1 MRKLIKYLKKSVLP
15 ILAILVLLVVQAF
28 CDLSLPEKISDIVN
42 VGIQQGGIAQ
52 IAPME
57 IRKSQMERLF
67 YFMDQNERDTVL
79 ANYTLHDSDKKENLQ
94 VYTLYENTDA
104 QTVETLND
112 IFGIPMLALSFL
124 ESDDPQIKQVTQS
137 LQQKMP
143 GGANQSASLLA
154 LLDQL
159 PQAQRQQ
166 AIASFKEQMDQFEE
180 IDPSIVRQMA
190 VSFVREE
197 YRAVGIDVDRMQ
209 SNYIWQSG
217 MWMLLYALI
226 IAVAAA
232 LVTLLASRVAAQFG
246 RDLRS
251 AVFQK
256 VVHFSSREFNH
267 FSTASLITR
276 CTNDIQQIQMLVVM
290 LLRIVIYAPILGIG
304 ALVKVFETG
313 DDMAWVIGVAIGLIL
328 ALVLVLYFIAMPRFK
343 KLQKLVDRVNLVAR
357 EILTGLPVIRAFSR
371 ERHEEERFDQ
381 ANVALTKTNLF
392 VNRVM
397 TFMMP
402 VMMFIMNGISILIV
416 WVGAQAID
424 GGSMQVGNLMAFIQ
438 YTMQIIMAFLMLSMM
453 SVMLPRALVS
463 ASRVAE
469 VLQTEET
476 VCDPQQPEPFK
487 KEKSGFVEFEN
498 VCFHYPGAQE
508 DVLKN
513 ISFTARPGQTTAF
526 IGSTGSGKS
535 TLVNLIPRFFD
546 VTDGRILVNGTDIR
560 KVKKQ
565 ALRQDIGYVPQKG
578 VLFSGTIESNIA
590 YGLEKEDR
598 KRVEQAA
605 QVAQSADFISEK
617 PNGYESE
624 IAQGGTN
631 VSGGQRQRLSIARA
645 VAKDPKIYIFDDSFS
660 ALDYKTDAA
669 LRKALRNETKDSTIL
684 IVAQRISTVLHA
696 DQIIVLDDGE
706 IAGIGTHQSLMDSCE
721 VYRQIAESQLSKEEL
736 SNEQ

>member
-1 MRKLIKYLKKSVLP
+1 MRKLIKYLKKSIFS
-15 ILAILVLLVVQAF
+15 ILAIVILLVVQAF

-42 VGIQQGGIAQ
+42 VGIQQGGVEK
-52 IAPME
+52 IAPLE

-67 YFMDQNERDTVL
+67 YFMDPNERDTVL

-94 VYTLYENTDA
+94 VYILHESTDA
-104 QTVETLND
+104 YTVETLND
-112 IFGIPMLALSFL
+112 IFGVPMLALSFL
-124 ESDDPQIKQVTQS
+124 ESDDPQIRQVLQS
-137 LQQKMP
+137 LQQKTP
-143 GGANQSASLLA
+143 DDTGQSASLPA

-159 PQAQRQQ
+159 PQAQRQL
-166 AIASFKEQMDQFEE
+166 AIAPFKEQMEQFEE

-190 VSFVREE
+190 VGFVRDE
-197 YRAVGIDVDRMQ
+197 YLAVGIDVDRMQ
-209 SNYIWQSG
+209 ADYIWQSG
-217 MWMLLYALI
+217 MWMLLYALT

-256 VVHFSSREFNH
+256 VVYFSSREFNR

-328 ALVLVLYFIAMPRFK
+328 ALVLVLYFVAMPRFK

-402 VMMFIMNGISILIV
+402 VMMFIMNGVSILIV

-476 VCDPQQPEPFK
+476 ICDPRQSEPFK

-546 VTDGRILVNGTDIR
+546 VTEGRILVNGTDIR
-560 KVKKQ
+560 KVKKHD
-565 ALRQDIGYVPQKG
+565 LRQDIGYVPQKG

-598 KRVEQAA
+598 RRVKKAA
-605 QVAQSADFISEK
+605 QVAQSVDFIREK

-645 VAKDPKIYIFDDSFS
+645 VAKDPQIYIFDDSFS

-669 LRKALRNETKDSTIL
+669 LRKALRHETKDSTIL